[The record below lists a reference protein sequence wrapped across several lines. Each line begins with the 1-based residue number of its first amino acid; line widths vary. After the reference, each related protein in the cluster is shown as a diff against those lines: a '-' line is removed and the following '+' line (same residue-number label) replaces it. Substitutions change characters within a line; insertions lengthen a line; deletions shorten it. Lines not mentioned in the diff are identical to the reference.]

1 MDSPRTKPGPRA
13 QPQELLFHP
22 DERCRLDPASPVPLY
37 HQMQSAIL
45 DRLKAVDGQFKR
57 LPTEMDLI
65 RIFDVSRATV
75 RKVTESLA
83 AQGLIQRRRSL
94 GTSIVSR
101 SVSEDLGRLTS
112 FSEQM
117 AARGLTISTQL
128 ISAAIEPA
136 SPFIREK
143 LNLKPR
149 AEVLAVRRLRGT
161 SQVFPFVFL
170 QSFLPAR
177 LKIDPKEDFHG
188 SLYTL
193 MESKY
198 NLQIEWA
205 EEEISAAN
213 ASDEEAKRLSIKP
226 GTTVLVMER
235 LTFGRSN
242 EPLEFVRAT
251 YIPEHYKF
259 RAKLK
264 R

>member
-1 MDSPRTKPGPRA
+1 MKPRSKPGPRA
-13 QPQELLFHP
+13 RPQDLLFHP

-37 HQMQSAIL
+37 HQMESAIL
-45 DRLKAVDGQFKR
+45 DRMKTLGDEPRG
-57 LPTEMDLI
+57 LPTEMDLG
-65 RIFDVSRATV
+65 RIFDVSRATI

-83 AQGLIQRRRSL
+83 AKGLIQRKRSL

-101 SVSEDLGRLTS
+101 GVAEDLGHLTS

-117 AARGLTISTQL
+117 EARGLTVGTKL
-128 ISAAIEPA
+128 ISAAIEAATPA
-136 SPFIREK
+136 IRQK
-143 LNLKPR
+143 LQLKGKPD
-149 AEVLAVRRLRGT
+149 VLAIRRLRGT
-161 SQVFPFVFL
+161 SQVFPFVLL

-193 MESKY
+193 LETKY
-198 NLQIEWA
+198 NLPIDWA

-213 ASDEEAKRLSIKP
+213 ASDDEAKKLGIKP
-226 GTTVLVMER
+226 GATVLVMER
-235 LTFGRSN
+235 LTFGRGN